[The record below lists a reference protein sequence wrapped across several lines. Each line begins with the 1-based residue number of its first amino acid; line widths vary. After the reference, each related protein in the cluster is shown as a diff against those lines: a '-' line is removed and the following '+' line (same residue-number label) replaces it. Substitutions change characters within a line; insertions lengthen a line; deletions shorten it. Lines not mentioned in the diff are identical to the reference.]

1 MPSMWR
7 GLSFVYQAH
16 DSDFIRF
23 RSVAERYGDV
33 CAAERFAQGA
43 GAPESNDF
51 CKFNV
56 WFWLDRHIERDAP
69 EGFAELFRRLSAYQ
83 LLQIRTAYP
92 LAHHVPH
99 APEYRPFFLA
109 S

>member
-1 MPSMWR
+1 MMRETYLRFSRIALALRPAFTVSTCPNQR
-7 GLSFVYQAH
+7 SGLSPFFAA
-16 DSDFIRF
+16 RF

-51 CKFNV
+51 CKFDV

-83 LLQIRTAYP
+83 LLQIRTA
-92 LAHHVPH
+92 
-99 APEYRPFFLA
+99 
-109 S
+109 